1 MPLLRTASTLAVTS
15 DAYPKAERRN
25 DLQDSQHQ
33 TGGDHHS
40 SVQIKVP
47 SAKLF
52 SHVLYLPS
60 ASYAVIVSG
69 SVLSGTI

>member
-47 SAKLF
+47 SLMFSACHLPLTQSSYQDLF
-52 SHVLYLPS
+52 FQ
-60 ASYAVIVSG
+60 G
-69 SVLSGTI
+69 QFN